1 MLYEKCYANDSAS
14 LCFSAIKGERGEGGG
29 FLQLFFLVVLEERG
43 LLMSNGFERL

>member
-1 MLYEKCYANDSAS
+1 MKNAMLISAS